1 MQASPAP
8 PGGLHIEHPSAQS
21 TEDGENTP
29 AGFHFRPGETVF
41 FRFQISG
48 YQRKEDGDDSRVNL
62 SWQIT
67 VTDPKGVAVVEAS
80 KGKLDSRVTA
90 EDKEWMPVGRR
101 NIVVPGFA
109 PSGEY
114 RIALTVKDEFSG
126 SEASSET
133 HFLVAGHD
141 VAPSET
147 LEVRNLR
154 FLRDEEDGH
163 PLDVPA
169 FRPGDTLWVRFDI
182 TGYKFG
188 EGNRF
193 STEYRVRVLRADG
206 SIAYEQPE
214 ATPGEDASF
223 YPQRYVAG
231 VFSLNFPPDLKT
243 GEYTLIVSV
252 RDKTGDQGTE
262 ATAKFSV
269 E

>member
-1 MQASPAP
+1 MQAAPAP
-8 PGGLHIEHPSAQS
+8 PGQLRIEHASAQAA
-21 TEDGENTP
+21 EDGEHTP

-48 YQRKEDGDDSRVNL
+48 YQRKEDGDESRVNL
-62 SWQIT
+62 SWKIT
-67 VTDPKGVAVVEAS
+67 VSDPNETPVVEAS
-80 KGKLDSRVTA
+80 SGKLDSRVTA

-101 NIVVPGFA
+101 NIVVPGLA

-114 RIALTVKDEFSG
+114 KIALTLKDEFSG

-133 HFLVAGHD
+133 RFLVAGHD

-147 LEVRNLR
+147 LVVRNLR

-163 PLDVPA
+163 PLEVAA

-193 STEYRVRVLRADG
+193 SIEYRVRVLLADG

-223 YPQRYVAG
+223 YPQRYLPG

-243 GEYTLIVSV
+243 GEYTLIVGV
-252 RDKTGDQGTE
+252 RDKTGNQSAE